1 MAWLSFRNNVSA
13 SRIWPA
19 KEAGPLAPME
29 TPGALAVMT
38 RVKARTPVVKAELDW
53 LKQIVLRPSALLC

>member
-1 MAWLSFRNNVSA
+1 MSFRNNVSA

-19 KEAGPLAPME
+19 KDAGPPAPTE
-29 TPGALAVMT
+29 TPGAFAVIT

>member
-1 MAWLSFRNNVSA
+1 
-13 SRIWPA
+13 
-19 KEAGPLAPME
+19 ME

-38 RVKARTPVVKAELDW
+38 RVKARTPEVKAELDW